1 MVPYQILQFFFA
13 HFTRDT
19 DVVHACMDMC
29 INVFYMFLPIVYLAY
44 KKHNYLSFSIL
55 LLLRLLIIQPSVPKT
70 LISHESSFVFP
81 PLYFKFILMQLYYIK
96 SAFTS
101 KHCYKCFF
109 SYSSRGRFW
118 SRKHDQMYPRTAQGS

>member
-1 MVPYQILQFFFA
+1 
-13 HFTRDT
+13 
-19 DVVHACMDMC
+19 MDMC

-44 KKHNYLSFSIL
+44 KKHNYLYFSIL

-109 SYSSRGRFW
+109 LYILVEVFFDLGKAIKCIQGRLKVLR
-118 SRKHDQMYPRTAQGS
+118 SELTRYV